1 MRNQPNPKQAFGNKK
16 PRLSL
21 TPMSAQIAQS
31 EAQMDGAL
39 KYGEVNWRT
48 DPVEA
53 MTYVDAA
60 LRHLRLYENGE
71 NLARDTKVRNL
82 GAVMACCAI
91 LIDAEVHGTL
101 IDNRNHSPDTCDM
114 LHEAEKMVQH
124 LKDMQAERDKQ
135 KPVYDPELY
144 KQFENPNKPDI
155 YAIAAKAVFEHNK
168 KNGLFDRPKT
178 VLIRNY
184 TNIQP
189 DTSDIIGRNC
199 KVTDFGY
206 VPERIN
212 AYHDMS
218 QMPEDAFEV
227 PGMRKPVCDNDC
239 YFNPECGGGKCARG
253 K

>member
-21 TPMSAQIAQS
+21 TPLSAQIAQS

-91 LIDAEVHGTL
+91 LIDAEAHGTL
-101 IDNRNHSPDTCDM
+101 IDNRNHSPATCDM
-114 LHEAEKMVQH
+114 LHEAEKMVKH
-124 LKDMQAERDKQ
+124 LKDMQDERDKK
-135 KPVYDPELY
+135 KPVPAPTL
-144 KQFENPNKPDI
+144 
-155 YAIAAKAVFEHNK
+155 
-168 KNGLFDRPKT
+168 
-178 VLIRNY
+178 
-184 TNIQP
+184 
-189 DTSDIIGRNC
+189 IGRNC
-199 KVTDFGY
+199 KQPDFEY
-206 VPERIN
+206 VPERID

-227 PGMRKPVCDNDC
+227 SSDKRSRCCNQTVLTRCADC
-239 YFNPECGGGKCARG
+239 PYRDAE
-253 K
+253 

>member
-1 MRNQPNPKQAFGNKK
+1 MRNKPNPKQAFGNKK

-135 KPVYDPELY
+135 KTLVYDPELH
-144 KQFENPNKPDI
+144 KQFVNSDKPDI
-155 YAIAAKAVFEHNK
+155 YKLAAKSVVK
-168 KNGLFDRPKT
+168 KPKT
-178 VLIRNY
+178 VQIRNY
-184 TNIQP
+184 TIIQKEAKALVEN
-189 DTSDIIGRNC
+189 SRL
-199 KVTDFGY
+199 
-206 VPERIN
+206 N

-227 PGMRKPVCDNDC
+227 PSDKRSRCCNQTVLTLCADC
-239 YFNPECGGGKCARG
+239 PYRDAE
-253 K
+253 

>member
-21 TPMSAQIAQS
+21 TPLSAQIAQS

-39 KYGEVNWRT
+39 KYGELNWRT
-48 DPVEA
+48 DPIEA

-135 KPVYDPELY
+135 KTLVYDPELH
-144 KQFENPNKPDI
+144 KQFVNPAKPVD
-155 YAIAAKAVFEHNK
+155 
-168 KNGLFDRPKT
+168 
-178 VLIRNY
+178 
-184 TNIQP
+184 
-189 DTSDIIGRNC
+189 
-199 KVTDFGY
+199 
-206 VPERIN
+206 
-212 AYHDMS
+212 AYHSMS

-227 PGMRKPVCDNDC
+227 PGMRKECCHKTVLTRCADC
-239 YFNPECGGGKCARG
+239 PYKAPDDKYSCLHDQQY
-253 K
+253 

>member
-1 MRNQPNPKQAFGNKK
+1 MRTKPNPKQAFGNKK

-135 KPVYDPELY
+135 KTLVYDPELH
-144 KQFENPNKPDI
+144 KQFVNSDKPDI
-155 YAIAAKAVFEHNK
+155 YKMHRQFVNSAKTDIYKPAAKSVVK
-168 KNGLFDRPKT
+168 KPKT
-178 VLIRNY
+178 VQIRNY
-184 TNIQP
+184 TNIQKEAKALVEN
-189 DTSDIIGRNC
+189 SRL
-199 KVTDFGY
+199 
-206 VPERIN
+206 N

-227 PGMRKPVCDNDC
+227 SSDKRSRCCNQTVLTRCADC
-239 YFNPECGGGKCARG
+239 PYRDAE
-253 K
+253 